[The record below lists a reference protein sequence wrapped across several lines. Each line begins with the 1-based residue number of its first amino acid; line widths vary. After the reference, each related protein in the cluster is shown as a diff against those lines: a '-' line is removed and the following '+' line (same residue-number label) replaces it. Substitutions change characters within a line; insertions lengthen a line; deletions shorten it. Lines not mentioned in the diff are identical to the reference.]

1 MKQIIYQALPRLW
14 GKGHFSDWTGKAF
27 SYLKTLGVDYLWL
40 TGVPRHES
48 GTPFTKGCPG
58 SPYAIIDWY
67 DVNPYLADNEDKRM
81 HEFELLIKRAH
92 LAGIKI
98 MIDYIPN
105 HVGRSYAGDLPC
117 FDHCDGD
124 WTDTRKVNWND
135 PSTVDKM
142 VDILCFWA
150 NKGIDGFRCDMVELV
165 SAEALGEVVRR
176 TRSAFPGLV
185 FVAETYIKENYR
197 RYLSTSSIDILYD
210 KSGSYDILRAISNGN
225 CSATALTSN
234 WQWQAEIQGAMLNF
248 LENHDEQRLASR
260 FWNNGRRYPWA
271 ELAFS
276 VLFNEASFMLYYGQE
291 WMDDA
296 AETDNG
302 RTSIYDFTSPSGVRR
317 AAHFARTGKAIKLND
332 AADTDSLDCY
342 RRYLELM
349 QTAASPLMRQG
360 SNWDLC
366 YLQNDCKWNR
376 DNMFAFARYDGH
388 GAAVVICNFSDSDTE
403 LSVRLP
409 EELLKYTGGMRS
421 INMEA
426 RAGDYSIIYFWDT
439 CKLPWHNVT

>member
-27 SYLKTLGVDYLWL
+27 SYLKALGVDYLWL

-426 RAGDYSIIYFWDT
+426 RAGDYSIIYFF
-439 CKLPWHNVT
+439 V

>member
-67 DVNPYLADNEDKRM
+67 DVNPYLADNENKRM

-248 LENHDEQRLASR
+248 LENHDEQRIASR

-403 LSVRLP
+403 LSIKLP
-409 EELLKYTGGMRS
+409 EELLKYTGGMRN

-426 RAGDYSIIYFWDT
+426 RAGDYSIIYFF
-439 CKLPWHNVT
+439 V

>member
-135 PSTVDKM
+135 PSTVYKM

-185 FVAETYIKENYR
+185 FVAETYVKENYR

-426 RAGDYSIIYFWDT
+426 RAGDYSIIYFF
-439 CKLPWHNVT
+439 V

>member
-81 HEFELLIKRAH
+81 HEFELLINRAH

-426 RAGDYSIIYFWDT
+426 RAGDYSIIYFF
-439 CKLPWHNVT
+439 V

>member
-291 WMDDA
+291 RMDDA

-426 RAGDYSIIYFWDT
+426 RAGDYSIIYFF
-439 CKLPWHNVT
+439 V

>member
-48 GTPFTKGCPG
+48 GTPFTKGCPR
-58 SPYAIIDWY
+58 SPHAIIDWY

-426 RAGDYSIIYFWDT
+426 RAGDYSIIYFF
-439 CKLPWHNVT
+439 V

>member
-67 DVNPYLADNEDKRM
+67 DVNPYLADNKDKRM

-426 RAGDYSIIYFWDT
+426 RAGDYSIIYFF
-439 CKLPWHNVT
+439 V

>member
-27 SYLKTLGVDYLWL
+27 SYLKALGVDYLWL

-366 YLQNDCKWNR
+366 YLQNDYKWNK

-426 RAGDYSIIYFWDT
+426 RAGDYSIIYFF
-439 CKLPWHNVT
+439 V

>member
-67 DVNPYLADNEDKRM
+67 DVNPYLADNENKRM

-117 FDHCDGD
+117 FDRCDGD

-332 AADTDSLDCY
+332 ATDTDSLDCY

-426 RAGDYSIIYFWDT
+426 RAGDYSIIYFF
-439 CKLPWHNVT
+439 V

>member
-332 AADTDSLDCY
+332 AADTDSIDCY

-426 RAGDYSIIYFWDT
+426 RAGDYSIIYFF
-439 CKLPWHNVT
+439 V

>member
-185 FVAETYIKENYR
+185 FVAETYVKENYR

-317 AAHFARTGKAIKLND
+317 AAHFAKTGKAIKLND

-366 YLQNDCKWNR
+366 YLQNDYKWNK

-426 RAGDYSIIYFWDT
+426 RAGDYSIIYFF
-439 CKLPWHNVT
+439 V

>member
-276 VLFNEASFMLYYGQE
+276 VLFNKASFMLYFGQE

-426 RAGDYSIIYFWDT
+426 RAGDYSIIYFF
-439 CKLPWHNVT
+439 V

>member
-67 DVNPYLADNEDKRM
+67 DVNPYLADNENKRM

-92 LAGIKI
+92 HAGIKI

-248 LENHDEQRLASR
+248 LENHDEQRIASR

-388 GAAVVICNFSDSDTE
+388 GAAVVICDFSDSDTE

-426 RAGDYSIIYFWDT
+426 RAGDYSIIYFF
-439 CKLPWHNVT
+439 V

>member
-67 DVNPYLADNEDKRM
+67 DVNPYLADNENKRM

-165 SAEALGEVVRR
+165 SAEDLGEVVRR

-426 RAGDYSIIYFWDT
+426 RAGDYSIIYFF
-439 CKLPWHNVT
+439 V

>member
-67 DVNPYLADNEDKRM
+67 DVNPYLADNENKRM

-165 SAEALGEVVRR
+165 SAEALGEVVMR

-426 RAGDYSIIYFWDT
+426 RAGDYSIIYFF
-439 CKLPWHNVT
+439 V

>member
-27 SYLKTLGVDYLWL
+27 SYLKALGVDYLWL

-185 FVAETYIKENYR
+185 FVAETYVKENYR

-332 AADTDSLDCY
+332 AADKDSLDCY

-421 INMEA
+421 IKMDA
-426 RAGDYSIIYFWDT
+426 RAGDYSIIYFF
-439 CKLPWHNVT
+439 V

>member
-67 DVNPYLADNEDKRM
+67 DVNPYLADNENKRM

-210 KSGSYDILRAISNGN
+210 KSGSYDILRAISNEN

-426 RAGDYSIIYFWDT
+426 RAGDYSIIYFF
-439 CKLPWHNVT
+439 V

>member
-67 DVNPYLADNEDKRM
+67 DVNPYLADNENKRM

-185 FVAETYIKENYR
+185 FVAETYIMENYR

-225 CSATALTSN
+225 CSATTLTSN

-426 RAGDYSIIYFWDT
+426 RAGDYSIIYFF
-439 CKLPWHNVT
+439 V

>member
-27 SYLKTLGVDYLWL
+27 SYLKRLGVDYLWL

-67 DVNPYLADNEDKRM
+67 DVNPYLADNENKRM

-426 RAGDYSIIYFWDT
+426 RAGDYSIIYFF
-439 CKLPWHNVT
+439 V

>member
-366 YLQNDCKWNR
+366 YLQNACKWNR

-426 RAGDYSIIYFWDT
+426 RAGDYSIIYFF
-439 CKLPWHNVT
+439 V

>member
-67 DVNPYLADNEDKRM
+67 DVNPYLADNENKRM

-248 LENHDEQRLASR
+248 LENHDEQRIASR

-426 RAGDYSIIYFWDT
+426 RAGDYSIIYFF
-439 CKLPWHNVT
+439 V

>member
-27 SYLKTLGVDYLWL
+27 SYLKALGVDYLWL

-185 FVAETYIKENYR
+185 FVAETYVKENYR

-366 YLQNDCKWNR
+366 YLQNDYKWNK

-409 EELLKYTGGMRS
+409 EELLKYTGGMRN

-426 RAGDYSIIYFWDT
+426 RAGDYAIIYFF
-439 CKLPWHNVT
+439 V

>member
-117 FDHCDGD
+117 FDRCDGD

-302 RTSIYDFTSPSGVRR
+302 GTSIYDFTSPSGVRR

-426 RAGDYSIIYFWDT
+426 RAGDYSIIYFF
-439 CKLPWHNVT
+439 V

>member
-27 SYLKTLGVDYLWL
+27 SYLKALGVDYLWL

-185 FVAETYIKENYR
+185 FVAETYVKENYR

-234 WQWQAEIQGAMLNF
+234 WQWQAEIQGAMLNL

-317 AAHFARTGKAIKLND
+317 AAHFAKTGKAIKLND

-360 SNWDLC
+360 SIWDL
-366 YLQNDCKWNR
+366 
-376 DNMFAFARYDGH
+376 
-388 GAAVVICNFSDSDTE
+388 
-403 LSVRLP
+403 
-409 EELLKYTGGMRS
+409 
-421 INMEA
+421 
-426 RAGDYSIIYFWDT
+426 
-439 CKLPWHNVT
+439 

>member
-225 CSATALTSN
+225 CSATTLTSN

-426 RAGDYSIIYFWDT
+426 RAGDYSIIYFF
-439 CKLPWHNVT
+439 V

>member
-409 EELLKYTGGMRS
+409 EELLKYTGGMRN

-426 RAGDYSIIYFWDT
+426 RAGDYSIIYFF
-439 CKLPWHNVT
+439 V

>member
-276 VLFNEASFMLYYGQE
+276 VLFNKASFMLYYGQE

-317 AAHFARTGKAIKLND
+317 AAHFARTGKVIKLND

-426 RAGDYSIIYFWDT
+426 RAGDYSIIYFF
-439 CKLPWHNVT
+439 V

>member
-248 LENHDEQRLASR
+248 LENHDEQRIASR

-426 RAGDYSIIYFWDT
+426 RAGDYSIIYFF
-439 CKLPWHNVT
+439 V

>member
-67 DVNPYLADNEDKRM
+67 DVNPYLADNENKRM

-150 NKGIDGFRCDMVELV
+150 NKGIDGFRCDMVELI

-426 RAGDYSIIYFWDT
+426 RAGDYSIIYFF
-439 CKLPWHNVT
+439 V

>member
-92 LAGIKI
+92 LAGLKI

-185 FVAETYIKENYR
+185 FVAETYIKENYG

-426 RAGDYSIIYFWDT
+426 RAGDYSIIYFF
-439 CKLPWHNVT
+439 V

>member
-14 GKGHFSDWTGKAF
+14 GKGHFSDCTGKAF

-317 AAHFARTGKAIKLND
+317 AAHFAKTGKAIKLND

-366 YLQNDCKWNR
+366 YLQNDYKWNK

-426 RAGDYSIIYFWDT
+426 RAGDYSIIYFF
-439 CKLPWHNVT
+439 V

>member
-1 MKQIIYQALPRLW
+1 MPRLW

-165 SAEALGEVVRR
+165 SADALGEVVRR

-185 FVAETYIKENYR
+185 FVAETYVKENYR

-234 WQWQAEIQGAMLNF
+234 WQWQAEIQDAMLNF

-276 VLFNEASFMLYYGQE
+276 VLFNKASFMLYYGQE

-426 RAGDYSIIYFWDT
+426 RAGDYSIIYFF
-439 CKLPWHNVT
+439 V

>member
-197 RYLSTSSIDILYD
+197 RYLSTSSIDVLYD

-426 RAGDYSIIYFWDT
+426 RAGDYSIIYFF
-439 CKLPWHNVT
+439 V

>member
-388 GAAVVICNFSDSDTE
+388 GAAVVICNFSDLDTE

-426 RAGDYSIIYFWDT
+426 RAGDYSIIYFF
-439 CKLPWHNVT
+439 V

>member
-165 SAEALGEVVRR
+165 STEALGEVVRR

-276 VLFNEASFMLYYGQE
+276 VLFNDASFMLYYGQE

-426 RAGDYSIIYFWDT
+426 RAGDYSIIYFF
-439 CKLPWHNVT
+439 V

>member
-185 FVAETYIKENYR
+185 FVAETYVKENYR

-276 VLFNEASFMLYYGQE
+276 VLFNDASFMLYYGQE

-426 RAGDYSIIYFWDT
+426 RAGDYSIIYFF
-439 CKLPWHNVT
+439 V

>member
-185 FVAETYIKENYR
+185 FVAETYKKENYR

-426 RAGDYSIIYFWDT
+426 RAGDYSIIYFF
-439 CKLPWHNVT
+439 V

>member
-67 DVNPYLADNEDKRM
+67 DVNPYLADNENKRM

-332 AADTDSLDCY
+332 AADTDSIDCY

-426 RAGDYSIIYFWDT
+426 RAGDYSIIYFF
-439 CKLPWHNVT
+439 V

>member
-67 DVNPYLADNEDKRM
+67 DVNPYLADNENKRM

-426 RAGDYSIIYFWDT
+426 RAGDYSITYFF
-439 CKLPWHNVT
+439 V

>member
-185 FVAETYIKENYR
+185 FVAETYVKENYR

-349 QTAASPLMRQG
+349 QTAASPLMRQS

-426 RAGDYSIIYFWDT
+426 RAGDYSIIYFF
-439 CKLPWHNVT
+439 V